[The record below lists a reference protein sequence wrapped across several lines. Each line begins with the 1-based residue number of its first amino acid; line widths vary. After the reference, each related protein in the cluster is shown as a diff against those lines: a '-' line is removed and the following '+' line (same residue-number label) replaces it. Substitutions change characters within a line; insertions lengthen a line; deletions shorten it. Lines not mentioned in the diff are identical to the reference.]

1 MENPIIRIAAKF
13 QYKNPSL
20 PTLAVMDTI
29 SWSLGRLHRK
39 SRTFLQRSWIRK
51 AGRSWCEHFSRQLVM
66 KTVQWNVIYYYCWWF
81 YDTYYCVY
89 LSSDHPFEVYYKV
102 RQLILLSAIAFFY
115 KVRQVVLQSATD
127 FTKCNDSIAK
137 CDRYYKVRQNRWVW
151 KRVSWIHGSNF
162 RTFTNHVT
170 FWSRFT
176 NHLIRWPFNEVHQW
190 FLVVA
195 GLLLA

>member
-29 SWSLGRLHRK
+29 SWSLGRPHRK

-66 KTVQWNVIYYYCWWF
+66 KTVQWNVIYYYCWWWW
-81 YDTYYCVY
+81 Y
-89 LSSDHPFEVYYKV
+89 L
-102 RQLILLSAIAFFY
+102 LLRLLVLRPSIWSLLQSATAYFTKCDSVF
-115 KVRQVVLQSATD
+115 LQSATD